1 MIAIKILLM
10 LAALLLLVVEL
21 VKLRHRFGGSR

>member
-1 MIAIKILLM
+1 MIASKILLM

-21 VKLRHRFGGSR
+21 DKLRHRFGGGR